1 MDVKT
6 GTPTNALIFYFQ
18 KEDKVQIGQY
28 GLMIVWFLTAK
39 KVISM
44 HKMVVLFYINSNTTF
59 RNENSFRKHVKNMKN
74 NSEKYIYFLAMKQ
87 SIFIIMSMLHF
98 S

>member
-1 MDVKT
+1 MYKHS
-6 GTPTNALIFYFQ
+6 LIGMFFLLQ
-18 KEDKVQIGQY
+18 KQFELQ
-28 GLMIVWFLTAK
+28 
-39 KVISM
+39 
-44 HKMVVLFYINSNTTF
+44 
-59 RNENSFRKHVKNMKN
+59 NENSFKKTAKNMKN

>member
-1 MDVKT
+1 MDVGR
-6 GTPTNALIFYFQ
+6 GTPTNTLIFYFQ

-28 GLMIVWFLTAK
+28 GLMIVWFLTTK
-39 KVISM
+39 KVRSM
-44 HKMVVLFYINSNTTF
+44 HKMVVLFYINSKTMF
-59 RNENSFRKHVKNMKN
+59 QNENSFKKYVKNMKN
-74 NSEKYIYFLAMKQ
+74 NSEKYICFLAMKQ

>member
-1 MDVKT
+1 MYKHS
-6 GTPTNALIFYFQ
+6 LIGMFFLLQ
-18 KEDKVQIGQY
+18 KQFEVQ
-28 GLMIVWFLTAK
+28 
-39 KVISM
+39 
-44 HKMVVLFYINSNTTF
+44 
-59 RNENSFRKHVKNMKN
+59 NENSFRKITKNMKN